1 MRSIRSIVIIACTFT
16 VSFLQPRK
24 GCAQKR
30 VLSVKVVLALI
41 QSGQPQLQAYKER
54 STAMGYN
61 VDLAQNT
68 LVPNLT
74 GGYQAGYATDNN
86 ITGMSYPGLLM
97 PISRPVA
104 AHRSNNVR
112 PGTRP
117 AAYLVLTTLTFRP
130 PATA

>member
-1 MRSIRSIVIIACTFT
+1 MRSVRSIVTSACTFT
-16 VSFLQPRK
+16 VFFLQPRK

-30 VLSVKVVLALI
+30 VLSVKDVLALI

-74 GGYQAGYATDNN
+74 GGYQARYATHNN
-86 ITGMSYPGLLM
+86 ITGTSYPGLLM
-97 PISRPVA
+97 PIFVPVA
-104 AHRSNNVR
+104 AHSSNNVV
-112 PGTRP
+112 PGTAL
-117 AAYLVLTTLTFRP
+117 AAYLLWTPL
-130 PATA
+130 

>member
-30 VLSVKVVLALI
+30 VLSVKDVLALI

-74 GGYQAGYATDNN
+74 GGYQAGYATPNN
-86 ITGMSYPGLLM
+86 ITRMSYPRPPQ
-97 PISRPVA
+97 PISRPVPPP
-104 AHRSNNVR
+104 R
-112 PGTRP
+112 PHN
-117 AAYLVLTTLTFRP
+117 A
-130 PATA
+130 

>member
-1 MRSIRSIVIIACTFT
+1 MRSVRSIVTSACTFT
-16 VSFLQPRK
+16 VFFLQPRK

-30 VLSVKVVLALI
+30 VLSVKDVLALI

-74 GGYQAGYATDNN
+74 GGYQARYATANN
-86 ITGMSYPGLLM
+86 ITRISYPGLPI
-97 PISRPVA
+97 PISQPVP
-104 AHRSNNVR
+104 AHTTNKLA
-112 PGTRP
+112 PGP
-117 AAYLVLTTLTFRP
+117 A
-130 PATA
+130 